1 MSTLSNAEKQA
12 RFRKKEE
19 LKKFADQ
26 CSREAQLGLFQ
37 HGAEGPAMLAQIQSI
52 ADLPSGWTDEDY
64 DLAVQRIHQLK
75 MELISPNNDLS
86 NDIYD
91 ARGVFDEG
99 RTRPLRELRLE
110 TDQAI
115 ADTRA
120 LADHLISAIELTDLG
135 HAERGA
141 AVLEALRHV
150 ARSLANERPLRRSDS
165 NIVCLSILPPH
176 YSRPDWFAE
185 AFADWFS
192 YRLGNDARKDE
203 VAEKLLEKRLGV

>member
-91 ARGVFDEG
+91 AR
-99 RTRPLRELRLE
+99 
-110 TDQAI
+110 
-115 ADTRA
+115 A

-150 ARSLANERPLRRSDS
+150 ARSLANERPLRRSDA

-176 YSRPDWFAE
+176 YRRPDWFAE
-185 AFADWFS
+185 GFVDWFS